1 MEQLLHYCWKHRL
14 FPLRQLTTTDNQAL
28 EVIDVG
34 LHNVNSGP
42 DFLNAKV
49 KMDGTVW
56 VGNVEIHV
64 RSSDWYVHRH
74 DHDAA
79 YNNVILHV
87 AAEIDAE
94 VRTESGR
101 SVPQLQLSVPASVA
115 RHYEQLQTIDTYP
128 PCYEIIPNLSTL
140 TIHAWMSALQ
150 TERLEQKTHDIER
163 RLQQCD
169 GDWEAAL
176 FITLARNY
184 GFGINGEAF
193 EQWAR
198 SIPLHAVDHHRD
210 DLFQIEAFFMGQAGL
225 LERHLIPQKYHGTM
239 DEEGYFER
247 LRTEYLYLQRKFSLQ
262 PIDGKMWR
270 FLRLR
275 PQNFPYIRIAQLAH
289 LYHSRRF
296 GLRNLVEC
304 ETIDDLK
311 ETMKS
316 AVSPYWETHYVFG
329 SVSRRSEKRL
339 SEASLNVLLVNTAIP
354 FLFAY
359 GRHEASE
366 PLCEQAIFYLEQLK
380 PERNH
385 IISMWQ
391 QCGLD
396 AQNAGDTQALIQLKT
411 QYCDR
416 KECLRCRFGYEYLRG
431 EQCDM

>member
-34 LHNVNSGP
+34 LHNANSGP

-49 KMDGTVW
+49 KIGNTVW

-64 RSSDWYVHRH
+64 KSSDWYVHRH
-74 DHDAA
+74 EQDAA

-87 AAEIDAE
+87 AGEIDAE
-94 VRTESGR
+94 VKTENGR
-101 SVPQLQLSVPASVA
+101 IVPQLQLSVPASVA
-115 RHYEQLQTIDTYP
+115 QHYEQLQTIDTYP

-140 TIHAWMSALQ
+140 TIHAWMSVLQ

-163 RLQQCD
+163 RLQQCN

-176 FITLARNY
+176 FMTLARNY
-184 GFGINGEAF
+184 GFGINGETF
-193 EQWAR
+193 EQWAK

-225 LERHLIPQKYHGTM
+225 LERHLIPQKYHNTM

-275 PQNFPYIRIAQLAH
+275 PQNFPYIRIAQLAN

-296 GLRNLVEC
+296 GLRNLVES
-304 ETIDDLK
+304 ETLDDLK
-311 ETMKS
+311 VAMKS

-329 SVSRRSEKRL
+329 SVSKKSEKQL
-339 SEASLNVLLVNTAIP
+339 SEASLNVLLINTAIP

-359 GRHEASE
+359 GRHESSE
-366 PLCEQAIFYLEQLK
+366 QLCERAINYLEQLK

-385 IISMWQ
+385 IVNMWQ

-396 AQNAGDTQALIQLKT
+396 VQNAGDTQALIQLKT

-416 KECLRCRFGYEYLRG
+416 KECLRCRIGYEYLKGR
-431 EQCDM
+431 EY